1 MDILVLCVVLCLLS
15 TTSAMAVWSLSQF
28 WAQTSRRAQRRARRR
43 KEDMK
48 VARRERE
55 RCAPSER
62 AASRTPVYEA
72 SQPPTVCAGGDA
84 ESPARGLLARRLC
97 ASDVG
102 PATGNEKPGRLVKWR
117 SAPLEERGRSETHA
131 LGAEPRM
138 HSMPPRSSSL
148 DQATAAIARDRP
160 AKARDTR
167 VHAAATAPGPS
178 STDRSETHALGAEP
192 RMHSMPRS
200 SSLDQATA
208 AIARDRPAKARDTRV
223 HAAAT
228 APGPSST
235 DRSETH
241 ALGAEPR
248 RRSMPRS
255 SSFDQAI
262 AHDRAAE
269 ATLPAAGGPP
279 VTGSTSVRSNFAP
292 GGPPPISLPR
302 STSFERMIANDR
314 NCPPTPG
321 IPSSPHAQRP
331 VSSSGSR
338 FYANII
344 RRRLTDY

>member
-192 RMHSMPRS
+192 R
-200 SSLDQATA
+200 
-208 AIARDRPAKARDTRV
+208 
-223 HAAAT
+223 
-228 APGPSST
+228 
-235 DRSETH
+235 
-241 ALGAEPR
+241 

>member
-102 PATGNEKPGRLVKWR
+102 PATWNEKPGRLVKGR
-117 SAPLEERGRSETHA
+117 SAPLEERSRSETN
-131 LGAEPRM
+131 
-138 HSMPPRSSSL
+138 
-148 DQATAAIARDRP
+148 
-160 AKARDTR
+160 
-167 VHAAATAPGPS
+167 
-178 STDRSETHALGAEP
+178 ALGAEP

-235 DRSETH
+235 NRSETH